1 MSIEQNRAIDYSF
14 SSRNLGN
21 FPHNFESPIHPS
33 FESPF
38 ELSQESVLANKT
50 IIKSSEQFTKG
61 KKEISDFQSIYES
74 YNAINEAERIQKL
87 DHLTS
92 AQKEYYISENVI
104 SYLEEFVAQIRI
116 KKLSGVLKD
125 DGSME
130 MLGTNV
136 TDMYNHAAVM
146 AGPGSREA
154 REKDGL
160 DKITQSIQS
169 GNNRAIWVSSPT
181 VADYGFAFTFLVDTY
196 DEQLGGK
203 PFRELLLRYTEP
215 LDSLKTSKSVY
226 STLVERIGLT
236 GQDSNTFT
244 TPADF
249 LAHPLTYNLDGF
261 EDVETLYE
269 YLDISP
275 EDVKLAEEFRIQ
287 VTPVIKPF
295 LDTYSGIIQQ
305 MSQKD
310 LKHDPSITIL
320 EKQANDLIGGMFNM
334 ARMVFRTMKEEK
346 QDSDINQLKFLQ
358 QAFPSEDTLAIARHM
373 AQYEPL
379 FIQGGSNCEVTK
391 QAGILES
398 NFLSN
403 VGGMGMS
410 GAMQETGLDLL
421 APSKKE
427 FNGKCV
433 NCPSCKKTVDAI
445 VTKEIIKCPSC
456 KHTVKRS

>member
-1 MSIEQNRAIDYSF
+1 MSVDQNRAIDYSSF
-14 SSRNLGN
+14 SSRTLGELQAN
-21 FPHNFESPIHPS
+21 SNHSDS
-33 FESPF
+33 FNS
-38 ELSQESVLANKT
+38 
-50 IIKSSEQFTKG
+50 QFTLSSPGVLHVDTPSLKAEQYFT
-61 KKEISDFQSIYES
+61 KSDEAPQFQSIFES
-74 YNAINEAERIQKL
+74 YNALNEAERIQKL
-87 DHLTS
+87 DHLTT
-92 AQKEYYISENVI
+92 AQKEYYISENVM

-136 TDMYNHAAVM
+136 TDMYNHAAEM
-146 AGPGSREA
+146 AGPSSREA

-160 DKITQSIQS
+160 DKIAQSIQA
-169 GNNRAIWVSSPT
+169 GNNRAIWISAPKI
-181 VADYGFAFTFLVDTY
+181 ADYGFAFTFLVDDY
-196 DEQLGGK
+196 DKKLGGK
-203 PFRELLLRYTEP
+203 PFRELLLRYSEP
-215 LDSLKTSKSVY
+215 LDSLRTSKSVY
-226 STLVERIGLT
+226 NTLVDRIGLP
-236 GQDSNTFT
+236 GPDSNTFA

-261 EDVETLYE
+261 EDLETLYE

-275 EDVKLAEEFRIQ
+275 EDVKLSEEFRLQ
-287 VTPVIKPF
+287 VVPVIKPF
-295 LDTYSGIIQQ
+295 LDTYNDIIQQ

-310 LKHDPSITIL
+310 LQSDTSIPIL

-334 ARMVFRTMKEEK
+334 ARIVYRSIKEERK
-346 QDSDINQLKFLQ
+346 DADINQLKFLQ
-358 QAFPSEDTLAIARHM
+358 QSFPLEDTLLIAQHM

-379 FIQGGSNCEVTK
+379 YIQGGSNCEVTK

-421 APSKKE
+421 KPSKKE
-427 FNGKCV
+427 FDGKCV